1 MSAWRNRSDTQI
13 SEASAEVG
21 FLSGKIQGVK
31 ETVDDV
37 IRLVIPG
44 QRGEFSWIK
53 LTEPNGKLI
62 HVNVSEVTSVRFDT
76 RIPGSNAELG
86 FSSGKIQ
93 GVKENVDDVMQL
105 IADIAEQQGKH

>member
-1 MSAWRNRSDTQI
+1 M
-13 SEASAEVG
+13 
-21 FLSGKIQGVK
+21 

>member
-21 FLSGKIQGVK
+21 FLSGKV
-31 ETVDDV
+31 
-37 IRLVIPG
+37 
-44 QRGEFSWIK
+44 
-53 LTEPNGKLI
+53 
-62 HVNVSEVTSVRFDT
+62 
-76 RIPGSNAELG
+76 
-86 FSSGKIQ
+86 Q